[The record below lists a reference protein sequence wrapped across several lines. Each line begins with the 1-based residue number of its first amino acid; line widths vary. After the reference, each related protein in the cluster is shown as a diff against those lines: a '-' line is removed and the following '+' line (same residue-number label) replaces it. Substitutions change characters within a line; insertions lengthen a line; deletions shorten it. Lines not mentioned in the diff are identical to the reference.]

1 MNKLYLG
8 IEKYKEYLARYALM
22 LSQLAIF
29 YFLQKLADWPVFL
42 ALFSL
47 QGLLSVIYSN
57 SSTRVIISQENT
69 VLNFNIFE
77 GAAGIVLM
85 IYAIHEYGLISLILL
100 ASFLSIPLETH
111 LKLNGR
117 QFYIYVFYVLI
128 NLAILILFNS
138 ATVAIF
144 VVLITRLLILLIMNR
159 PHAIKLNLHR
169 EIPNFNAYFLN
180 RQNII
185 THYLGLIFV
194 SMDNGM
200 ILKIFTSVG
209 NLVGASLN
217 VKNFIGDRQNAPS
230 GAKVVALNIGT
241 ILMFWFG
248 KDLSISFGLVTLLQS
263 YVSFLLWPLFKEKA
277 RLSVFRLLLLIV
289 LLCLNL
295 KNLLIGY
302 FLFESYSILWRKR
315 I

>member
-1 MNKLYLG
+1 
-8 IEKYKEYLARYALM
+8 M

-29 YFLQKLADWPVFL
+29 YFLQKFADWPVFL
-42 ALFSL
+42 AFFSL

-57 SSTRVIISQENT
+57 SSTGVIVRQDNT
-69 VLNFNIFE
+69 VLNFNLYE
-77 GAAGIVLM
+77 GVAGIVVM
-85 IYAIHEYGLISLILL
+85 IYAIHEYGLISLILF

-111 LKLNGR
+111 LKLIGR
-117 QFYIYVFYVLI
+117 QFHIYVFYSLI
-128 NLAILILFNS
+128 NLLILILSNS

-144 VVLITRLLILLIMNR
+144 IVLTARLLILLIMNR
-159 PHAIKLNLHR
+159 PQALTLNLHR
-169 EIPNFNAYFLN
+169 NTPNLNSYFLN

-217 VKNFIGDRQNAPS
+217 VKNFQGVRQKELSA
-230 GAKVVALNIGT
+230 GKVVALNIAT

-248 KDLSISFGLVTLLQS
+248 KDLSISFGLVALLQS

-277 RLSVFRLLLLIV
+277 RLSEFRLLILIV
-289 LLCLNL
+289 LLCLNI

-302 FLFESYSILWRKR
+302 LLFESFSIIWRKR

>member
-1 MNKLYLG
+1 MLYLG
-8 IEKYKEYLARYALM
+8 IAKYKEFLARYALM
-22 LSQLAIF
+22 LSQLSIF
-29 YFLQKLADWPVFL
+29 YFLQDLADWPVFL

-57 SSTRVIISQENT
+57 SSSRVIIRQNNT
-69 VLNFNIFE
+69 VVNFNLFE
-77 GAAGIVLM
+77 GIAGIVLM
-85 IYAIHEYGLISLILL
+85 IYSIYEYGLVSLMLF

-111 LKLNGR
+111 LKLIGR
-117 QFYIYVFYVLI
+117 QFDIYIFYSLI
-128 NLAILILFNS
+128 NLSILIFFKS

-144 VVLITRLLILLIMNR
+144 IVLTTRMLILLVMNK
-159 PHAIKLNLHR
+159 PNGLKLIIHR

-200 ILKIFTSVG
+200 ILKIITSVG

-217 VKNFIGDRQNAPS
+217 VRNFQGDRQNVLS
-230 GAKVVALNIGT
+230 DGKIVALNIGT
-241 ILMFWFG
+241 ILIFWFG
-248 KDLSISFGLVTLLQS
+248 KDLSISFGFVTLLQS
-263 YVSFLLWPLFKEKA
+263 YVSFLLWPLFRENA
-277 RLSVFRLLLLIV
+277 RLSAFRLLLLIV

-302 FLFESYSILWRKR
+302 FLFESFSVLWRKR